1 MFCGEKS
8 ACVILVVTAA
18 CSRTCSI
25 YTVCICFFPYLISNV
40 DNHAEFVCACLPYMV
55 AFLVQRLLIYS
66 RRKIEERMAQP
77 VTERVERTVE
87 SFEHLVEA
95 SAAARE
101 SVICVDDLEDLL
113 LKKEEQL
120 APEVAKIR
128 QALTLLR
135 SVSDALF
142 AARSEVKRDLQ
153 AATEG

>member
-8 ACVILVVTAA
+8 ACVALVVTAV

-25 YTVCICFFPYLISNV
+25 YTVCISFFPYLISNV
-40 DNHAEFVCACLPYMV
+40 DSVQNLFAHAFHIA
-55 AFLVQRLLIYS
+55 AFLVQRLIIYS
-66 RRKIEERMAQP
+66 RRKLERMAQP

-87 SFEHLVEA
+87 SFERLVEA

-113 LKKEEQL
+113 LKKEDQL

>member
-1 MFCGEKS
+1 
-8 ACVILVVTAA
+8 
-18 CSRTCSI
+18 
-25 YTVCICFFPYLISNV
+25 
-40 DNHAEFVCACLPYMV
+40 
-55 AFLVQRLLIYS
+55 
-66 RRKIEERMAQP
+66 MAQP
-77 VTERVERTVE
+77 VPERVERTVE

-113 LKKEEQL
+113 LKKEDQL

>member
-8 ACVILVVTAA
+8 ACVALVVTAV

-25 YTVCICFFPYLISNV
+25 YTVCISFFPYLISNV
-40 DNHAEFVCACLPYMV
+40 DSVQNLFAHAFHIA
-55 AFLVQRLLIYS
+55 AFLVQRLIIYS
-66 RRKIEERMAQP
+66 RRKLEERMAQP

-87 SFEHLVEA
+87 SFERLVEA

-113 LKKEEQL
+113 LKKEDQL